1 MLFQVGTLGVSCKQE
16 DAMRSAQLLQEID
29 FTVASEEIIAKL
41 VQITIQRR
49 AWDVL
54 EFMITGEN
62 TKTHN
67 ETMSPSLS
75 EILTCVH
82 LPDWARAYIC
92 LRIVSEKELLKPL
105 VYNVTMIMDESFQ
118 KRFESHPGNHS
129 SIISAQ
135 VYFID
140 QAVNTLE

>member
-1 MLFQVGTLGVSCKQE
+1 MLFKTGTLGVSATEE
-16 DAMRSAQLLQEID
+16 DSIQSAQLLQEID

-62 TKTHN
+62 IKTHN
-67 ETMSPSLS
+67 ETISPSLS

-92 LRIVSEKELLKPL
+92 LRIASEKELLKPL
-105 VYNVTMIMDESFQ
+105 IYNITMIMDECFQ
-118 KRFESHPGNHS
+118 KRFESHP
-129 SIISAQ
+129 
-135 VYFID
+135 
-140 QAVNTLE
+140 